1 MKLLKKEI
9 NYFTG
14 QSDKFIGWKAIKCI
28 LLEKDS
34 VLDDMHFKIK
44 KDHLVPLPKIADYDT
59 AVGELSFDSNNKFD
73 TVFLSIIFKEDGMVF
88 EAGYCINIANGE
100 VEFQID
106 MPLISTEDFVLPA
119 DMDTDLTALI
129 RNALK
134 TNEEWITIEDQ
145 KFYKYFSDNYMNTF
159 INYVGYLE
167 GLVSVDKCK
176 ECVYAYKYI
185 LSGSCKDH
193 FKKNRFSSKK

>member
-14 QSDKFIGWKAIKCI
+14 QSDKFIGWDAIKCV

-34 VLDDMHFKIK
+34 TMNLKINK
-44 KDHLVPLPKIADYDT
+44 EHLVPLPKISDYDT
-59 AVGELSFDSNNKFD
+59 AVGELCFDSNNKFD
-73 TVFLSIIFKEDGMVF
+73 TIFLSIIFKEDGMVF

-100 VEFQID
+100 VDFQID
-106 MPLISTEDFVLPA
+106 MPLICVKDFKVLD
-119 DMDTDLTALI
+119 DMDADLTALI

-134 TNEEWITIEDQ
+134 TNEEWITVVDQ
-145 KFYKYFSDNYMNTF
+145 RFYKYFSEKYMNTF

-167 GLVSVDKCK
+167 GLASVDKCK
-176 ECVYAYKYI
+176 GCVYAYKYI
-185 LSGSCKDH
+185 LSGSCKEH
-193 FKKNRFSSKK
+193 YKKNRFKR